1 MRSRDG
7 GREEEENTH
16 ICTYPGSHNAGKIGA
31 RSEEVG
37 EEVREGISIDKPD
50 DPPPTAAA
58 AVALALAT
66 GIGNAAG

>member
-1 MRSRDG
+1 MEKRKEG
-7 GREEEENTH
+7 ENTH

-37 EEVREGISIDKPD
+37 EEVREGIGIDKPD
-50 DPPPTAAA
+50 DPPPTAVAA
-58 AVALALAT
+58 ALALAT